1 MTSQHCAIA
10 DRKVNKVLE
19 RLHEEATRQERLLP
33 LRFFDQLPRLIFR
46 KGLNWSALNGRL
58 DDAFICLD
66 RNQGEFCYTL
76 VRAMNARTVVE
87 FGTSFGVS
95 TIYLAAAVR
104 DNGGGKVIGTE
115 LVAAKAERAYQHI
128 AAAGLSDFV
137 EIRVGDA
144 LETLKSF
151 TGEIDFMLND
161 GFPPGALPVLQLIKP
176 KLRRGAIVMADNVGA
191 FPADH
196 RDYLAW
202 TRNPAN
208 GFISCGLDLN
218 EGSEL
223 SVRV

>member
-1 MTSQHCAIA
+1 MTTSHCAIS
-10 DRKVNKVLE
+10 DRKVTGVLG

-33 LRFFDQLPRLIFR
+33 LRFVDQLPRLIAR
-46 KGLNWSALNGRL
+46 KRLDWSALNGRL

-66 RNQGEFCYTL
+66 RSQGEFCYTL
-76 VRAMNARTVVE
+76 VRAMHARTVVE

-115 LVAAKAERAYQHI
+115 LVPVKAERAHQHI
-128 AAAGLSDFV
+128 AEAGLSEFV

-144 LETLKSF
+144 LTTLR
-151 TGEIDFMLND
+151 GLEDEVDFMLND

-176 KLRRGAIVMADNVGA
+176 RLRSGAIVLADNVGA

-196 RDYLAW
+196 KDYLAW
-202 TRNPAN
+202 IRDSGN
-208 GFISCGLDLN
+208 GFISCALDLN
-218 EGSEL
+218 DGSEL

>member
-1 MTSQHCAIA
+1 MTSHHSAIP
-10 DRKVNKVLE
+10 DRKVTKVLE

-33 LRFFDQLPRLIFR
+33 LRFFDQLPRLISR
-46 KGLNWSALNGRL
+46 KGINWSALNGRL

-76 VRAMNARTVVE
+76 IRAMNARTVVE

-144 LETLKSF
+144 LETLRSQD
-151 TGEIDFMLND
+151 TEVDFMLND
-161 GFPPGALPVLQLIKP
+161 GFPPGALPVLQLIKTR
-176 KLRRGAIVMADNVGA
+176 LRQGAIVMADNVGV

-196 RDYLAW
+196 KDYLAW
-202 TRNPAN
+202 VRSPGN
-208 GFISCGLDLN
+208 GFISCALDLN

-223 SVRV
+223 SVRC

>member
-1 MTSQHCAIA
+1 MTNQHCAIP
-10 DRKVNKVLE
+10 DRKVAMVLE
-19 RLHEEATRQERLLP
+19 RLHQEATRQERLLP
-33 LRFFDQLPRLIFR
+33 LRFLDQLPRLISR

-151 TGEIDFMLND
+151 AGEIDFMLND

-196 RDYLAW
+196 SDYLAW
-202 TRNPAN
+202 MRNPGN